1 MGACMADTVLRRAD
15 LEGVVK
21 LFLELLCSA
30 QRGIAAHCTRRG

>member
-1 MGACMADTVLRRAD
+1 MADTVLRRAD